1 MRRRGGQLSIL
12 GRYISI
18 EFIKILLLS
27 LGAFIAVYLVID
39 IFQGIGMMVEYKPAF
54 HLVSALYLLKIPRI
68 LSQVT
73 PVAVLL
79 STLMTL
85 GLLSRNS
92 EITAMKSSG
101 ISLYRIV
108 SPILVIAFM
117 VSIFSFLSNEYI
129 VPHTNKEAM
138 FIEKAKIRKKSPKS
152 FFRQNKIWYR
162 GDNAIYNIQLFEPD
176 TNTLKGV
183 TIYHMGEGFSLSKRI
198 EAKEGVWDGSAWRF
212 YDVREDIF
220 DNGGITS
227 NSYRELPVMFPET
240 PETFGVEERDSEEMG
255 FWELRGYISK
265 LRSEGYDST
274 RLVVDLY
281 SKLSSPFTALVM
293 AFLGIPFALKGGRSA
308 GIAFGVGISV
318 VIGFGYWLIM
328 SFGLS
333 LGRAEA
339 LPPLLSAWGAN
350 IVFGLTGVLMMMKVE
365 GD

>member
-1 MRRRGGQLSIL
+1 MSIL
-12 GRYISI
+12 GRYISM

-39 IFQGIGMMVEYKPAF
+39 IFQGIGMMVEHKPAF
-54 HLVSALYLLKIPRI
+54 RLVAALYLLKIPRI

-92 EITAMKSSG
+92 EVTAMKSSG
-101 ISLYRIV
+101 ISLYKIV
-108 SPILVIAFM
+108 FPILVIAFM
-117 VSIFSFLSNEYI
+117 VSLFSLFSNEYI
-129 VPHTNKEAM
+129 VPHTNREAM
-138 FIEKAKIRKKSPKS
+138 FIEKVAIKKKSRKS

-183 TIYHMGEGFSLSKRI
+183 TIYYIGDGFSLSKRI
-198 EAKEGVWDGSAWRF
+198 EAKEAVWEGASWRF

-220 DNGGITS
+220 DNGGIMS
-227 NSYRELPVMFPET
+227 NSYRELPVRFPET

-255 FWELRGYISK
+255 FWELREYISK

-318 VIGFGYWLIM
+318 LIGFGYWLVM

-350 IVFGLTGVLMMMKVE
+350 IVFGLTGILMMMKVE

>member
-1 MRRRGGQLSIL
+1 M
-12 GRYISI
+12 

-39 IFQGIGMMVEYKPAF
+39 IFQGIGMMVEHKPAF
-54 HLVSALYLLKIPRI
+54 HLVAALYLLKIPRM

-92 EITAMKSSG
+92 EVTAMKSSG
-101 ISLYRIV
+101 VSLYRIV
-108 SPILVIAFM
+108 SPILVITFM

-129 VPHTNKEAM
+129 VPHSNREAM
-138 FIEKAKIRKKSPKS
+138 FIEKVKIKKKSQKS

-183 TIYHMGEGFSLSKRI
+183 TIYYIGDGFSLLKRI
-198 EAKEGVWDGSAWRF
+198 DAKEAVWDGYSWQF

-220 DNGGITS
+220 SNGGIAS
-227 NSYRELPVMFPET
+227 NSYRELSVMFPET
-240 PETFGVEERDSEEMG
+240 PEAFGIEQRDSEEMG
-255 FWELRGYISK
+255 FGELREYISK
-265 LRSEGYDST
+265 LRNEGYDST

-293 AFLGIPFALKGGRSA
+293 AFLGIPFALRGGRSA

-318 VIGFGYWLIM
+318 LIGLGYWLVM

-350 IVFGLTGVLMMMKVE
+350 IVFGLTGILMTMKVE